1 MLRIQNVLLASLL
14 LTYPLIPGR
23 VLGLPTSAHGLL
35 LGAAVLIYVLT
46 VRRQDVRAAV
56 PYLAFFV
63 PFGVAMVL
71 ASAGFEVGYVRSL
84 LLGGIA
90 SYLFARSLRPSAST
104 RLLDWLL
111 LIVALTAFMR
121 VVYALFPEV
130 WAWTLA
136 ARLGLALLNTTFADP
151 VLYGLFLIVGLARS
165 VSLYLRYGSIAR
177 LAVVVILILAVIA
190 NAVRGVW
197 VGAVIATLVAAGL
210 ARSPRRTVVVLAVML
225 IAFWAFLAAMQ
236 ARIDSYHPLLDPG
249 ELPAPQVYALDIKL
263 KATLSAKNREDF
275 SQTGR
280 IALIKAGLAAWR
292 ESPFLGIGPGRFAER
307 SNEYVPQGTHLT
319 LDDGTGPFDPHN
331 MYLAILTDA
340 GLLGF
345 AGFTGMLGMIVI
357 PAFILARR
365 RTAPQALIVLLPAF
379 VGLSIVGLA
388 HDIHLDRAWWIVL
401 GLLHGV
407 SRGLE

>member
-1 MLRIQNVLLASLL
+1 MLRIQDVLLASLL

-35 LGAAVLIYVLT
+35 LGAAVLIYVFT

-84 LLGGIA
+84 FLGGIA
-90 SYLFARSLRPSAST
+90 SYLFARSLRPPAST
-104 RLLDWLL
+104 RLLDWFL
-111 LIVALTAFMR
+111 LIIALTAFMR
-121 VVYALFPEV
+121 VAYALFPEV

-136 ARLGLALLNTTFADP
+136 ARLSLALLNTTFADP
-151 VLYGLFLIVGLARS
+151 ILYGLFLIVGLASS

-225 IAFWAFLAAMQ
+225 IAFWGFRAAMQ
-236 ARIDSYHPLLDPG
+236 ARLDSCDPLSEPCR
-249 ELPAPQVYALDIKL
+249 YALDIKL

-365 RTAPQALIVLLPAF
+365 RTASPALIVLLPAF

-407 SRGLE
+407 SRGQE